1 MTRSDEGKNGK
12 KILIGPKRAHG
23 REVSSS
29 EDPSPFLGVSLDA
42 RGLKDFGRGSKD
54 VGRES
59 NPAQSLTEVA
69 TEDVSLQDRATR
81 L

>member
-1 MTRSDEGKNGK
+1 M
-12 KILIGPKRAHG
+12 IGPKRAHG
-23 REVSSS
+23 LEVSSS

-42 RGLKDFGRGSKD
+42 GGLEDFGRGSKD
-54 VGRES
+54 VSRES
-59 NPAQSLTEVA
+59 NPAQSLAEVA